1 MSTSN
6 PTKTDHTKQYLKT
19 TAFFGQVNKN
29 ITSPQF
35 KGGKITN
42 IFGETRLDFTHSDI
56 LGHVVL
62 DISQAF
68 GEVHLTV
75 PPSWQVRTELSQ
87 FLAKTRDNTTKEN
100 GNKVL
105 QLTGNSVF
113 ATLSIHNS
121 GSK

>member
-29 ITSPQF
+29 ITFPQF

-42 IFGETRLDFTHSDI
+42 VFGETRLDFTHSDI
-56 LGHVVL
+56 SGHVVL

-68 GEVHLTV
+68 GEIHLTI
-75 PPSWQVRTELSQ
+75 PPTWQVKTELSQ
-87 FLAKTRDNTTKEN
+87 FLSKTKDDTRKEN

-105 QLTGNSVF
+105 QLIGNSVF
-113 ATLSIHNS
+113 ATVIIHNS
-121 GSK
+121 DSE